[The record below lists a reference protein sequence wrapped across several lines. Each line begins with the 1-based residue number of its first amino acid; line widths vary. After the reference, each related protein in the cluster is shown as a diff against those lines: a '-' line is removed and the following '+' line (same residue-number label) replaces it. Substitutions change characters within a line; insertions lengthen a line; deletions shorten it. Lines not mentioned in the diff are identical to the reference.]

1 MNTVEQ
7 LRVKDLEKKVR
18 TLTITNKELS
28 FENEK
33 LLESNYILRQEN
45 IRLEQDIRTV
55 SDERD
60 TLLSEVKYYR
70 TISLGLIKEI
80 R

>member
-1 MNTVEQ
+1 MT
-7 LRVKDLEKKVR
+7 DLEKKVH

-45 IRLEQDIRTV
+45 TRLEQDIRTV

>member
-1 MNTVEQ
+1 MT
-7 LRVKDLEKKVR
+7 DLEKKVR

>member
-1 MNTVEQ
+1 MT
-7 LRVKDLEKKVR
+7 DLEKKVH